1 MPDET
6 ITNMAAAYLSA
17 KQARQSGASWLD
29 ATLQGVIGA
38 AGMEK
43 AAADPL
49 FAYKKEE
56 AGQAIEM
63 NALKLQQAQLERT
76 LQLQQ
81 QAGLTELAKVLAD
94 SGGTDK
100 LGDPATM
107 QRLWDI
113 GSRYPGVVGSPEFT
127 NVQTM
132 LQKARMGKAAAEAFK
147 NAAAAPMAPGT
158 ETHFTDPNTG
168 IEYRRTGPPQPRP
181 QTPPEIVKE
190 LNALQ
195 EARARGDTETA
206 TFLEAR
212 IKKLATDK
220 GMGFEITGYDEQG
233 RPLMRMGEM
242 ATTPVPPTMGKPTV
256 ATQTKVQADM
266 GRYERAVGDL
276 VEISSKTGQFD
287 VGPVG
292 AAADLV
298 LDRFLAN
305 FMPDLASQSR
315 VEHRTKIDAF
325 VNSVLREVSDT
336 QRFTNADRKAVEEM
350 LPSTGAKDSAAR
362 IKRAIPVIKRVFA
375 KRARVDA
382 QLIGQPTPV
391 WAMDFNE
398 ARAKLQR
405 DVATGALSADA
416 AAQIMASSFTDEE
429 AAQALGR

>member
-29 ATLQGVIGA
+29 STLQGVIGA

-49 FAYKKEE
+49 FKYKKEE
-56 AGQAIEM
+56 AGQTIEL

-76 LQLQQ
+76 LQIQQ
-81 QAGLTELAKVLAD
+81 QTGMAELAKVLAE

-100 LGDPATM
+100 LGDPSTL

-132 LQKARMGKAAAEAFK
+132 VQRARQSKAAADAFK
-147 NAAAAPMAPGT
+147 NATGTTMAPGT
-158 ETHFTDPNTG
+158 ETHYTDPATG
-168 IEYRRTGPPQPRP
+168 IEYKRTGPPQPRP

-190 LNALQ
+190 LEALRT
-195 EARARGDTETA
+195 ARASGDTETA

-220 GMGFEITGYDEQG
+220 GVGFEITGYDEQG
-233 RPLMRMGEM
+233 RPLMRMGEL

-266 GRYERAVGDL
+266 GRYERAVTSL
-276 VEISSKTGQFD
+276 VDISSSVQPMQ
-287 VGPVG
+287 VGPLG
-292 AAADLV
+292 KAADVL

-305 FMPDLASQSR
+305 FMPSLADTSR
-315 VEHRTKIDAF
+315 IETREKINLF

-336 QRFTNADRKAVEEM
+336 QRFTNADRRAVEEA
-350 LPSTGAKDSAAR
+350 LPSTDATDSAAR
-362 IKRAIPVIKRVFA
+362 IKTAIPVIKRVFA
-375 KRARVDA
+375 KRARTDA
-382 QLIGQPTPV
+382 ATIGQPAPI
-391 WAMDFNE
+391 WALDFNE

-405 DVATGALSADA
+405 DVANGALSADA
-416 AAQIMASSFTDEE
+416 AAQIMANSFTDEE